1 MALSLKQ
8 TRVSKK
14 ADEVFALTG
23 DARLQAI
30 IDFAKEEI
38 ATRGHLPTGLWS
50 MLNAWTED
58 EQQYRAF
65 HAALAELRKS
75 KVAPP

>member
-1 MALSLKQ
+1 MTLSLKP

-30 IDFAKEEI
+30 LDFAKEEI
-38 ATRGHLPTGLWS
+38 AIRGHLPKGLWS
-50 MLNAWTED
+50 MLCAWTED
-58 EQQYRAF
+58 EAQYRRF
-65 HAALAELRKS
+65 RAEVGVLMRDAVQRS
-75 KVAPP
+75 

>member
-1 MALSLKQ
+1 MTLSLKP

-38 ATRGHLPTGLWS
+38 AARGHLPTGLWS

-58 EQQYRAF
+58 REQRQRF
-65 HAALAELRKS
+65 HEALS
-75 KVAPP
+75 GT